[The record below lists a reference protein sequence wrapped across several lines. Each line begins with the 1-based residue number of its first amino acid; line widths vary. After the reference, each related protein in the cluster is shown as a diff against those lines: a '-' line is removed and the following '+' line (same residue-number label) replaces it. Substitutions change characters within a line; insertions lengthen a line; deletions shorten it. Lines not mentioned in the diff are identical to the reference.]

1 MLFKKKKI
9 TEAPPDLHL
18 GGFLYSCSLKQN
30 MTRFFLACVLF
41 LLWTSG
47 ESLSPHYY
55 LSYFRKIRVNQ
66 KVEEPHD
73 PALSNLF
80 VKPDISLEFRVMK
93 WPVSLRQ
100 VLASL
105 WRTEEG

>member
-1 MLFKKKKI
+1 MLFKKKI
-9 TEAPPDLHL
+9 TEAPLDLHL

-47 ESLSPHYY
+47 ESLSHYY

-93 WPVSLRQ
+93 CPVSLRQ